1 MMTCKEAL
9 DAHYKVTG
17 KHPSGVSQ
25 HAPYLSFHEAQRFYN
40 HLIEKGY
47 EVKVTPIV
55 PVRL

>member
-1 MMTCKEAL
+1 MTCKEAL
-9 DAHYKVTG
+9 AAHYKVTG
-17 KHPSGVSQ
+17 KLPSGVSQ